1 MELNDLYFAPN
12 IVRVISRIMSW
23 VGHVACM
30 GEWICI
36 YRVLVGKPDGKR
48 LFGRPN
54 LRWEDNINMDL
65 QELGCGVMD
74 WIDLTEDR
82 DRWGRYL

>member
-1 MELNDLYFAPN
+1 
-12 IVRVISRIMSW
+12 
-23 VGHVACM
+23 
-30 GEWICI
+30 
-36 YRVLVGKPDGKR
+36 VGKPDGKR

-65 QELGCGVMD
+65 QEFGCGVMD

-82 DRWGRYL
+82 DRWGRHL